1 MKREWVLNGD
11 SVQYGPSFL
20 IEKSLKDAF
29 AEERRFSYKGLSE
42 DAFVMHFASFISAV
56 WQIHPF
62 REGNTRTVAL
72 FSIKY
77 LRSLGYEASNDLFA
91 EKSWFFR
98 NALVR
103 ANYENVRLQVEK
115 TQLPLEEFFKV
126 LLFGYELELKN
137 RFLRVGQEYGTKPA
151 EAITGLHRQ
160 NDGVN
165 DGANDGVKSV
175 LNPTEEK
182 AIKAILRNSRLKA
195 SELAKALGVKQ
206 RQAERVIASLKRKAG
221 LKRRGADKNGEW
233 YFD

>member
-1 MKREWVLNGD
+1 MHD
-11 SVQYGPSFL
+11 
-20 IEKSLKDAF
+20 
-29 AEERRFSYKGLSE
+29 RRFQR
-42 DAFVMHFASFISAV
+42 I
-56 WQIHPF
+56 
-62 REGNTRTVAL
+62 
-72 FSIKY
+72 
-77 LRSLGYEASNDLFA
+77 LRGD
-91 EKSWFFR
+91 
-98 NALVR
+98 R
-103 ANYENVRLQVEK
+103 A
-115 TQLPLEEFFKV
+115 
-126 LLFGYELELKN
+126 
-137 RFLRVGQEYGTKPA
+137 GQEYGTKPA

-233 YFD
+233 YFE